1 MYCPNCRAEYVDG
14 ITECPD
20 CHIPLVEELLEETEP
35 KDFLPYVKVLATFNS
50 ADLIVIKSLLENAGL
65 DYYIEG
71 ENFHYLG
78 IPPAQAV
85 KLVVREDQ
93 VETAKELL
101 SGLDLRGW
109 AVARSD
115 EFDED
120 AEPDNDQT
128 S

>member
-1 MYCPNCRAEYVDG
+1 MFCPNCRAEYVDG
-14 ITECPD
+14 ITECSD
-20 CHIPLVEELLEETEP
+20 CHIPLVEELPEEMEP
-35 KDFLPYVKVLATFNS
+35 ENLPAYVKVLVTFNS
-50 ADLIVIKSLLENAGL
+50 ADLVVIKSLLEGAGL

-78 IPPAQAV
+78 VPPAQSV

-93 VETAKELL
+93 AEAAKELL

-109 AVARSD
+109 SVTRSAESDDD
-115 EFDED
+115 E
-120 AEPDNDQT
+120 AEPDQT

>member
-14 ITECPD
+14 ITECTE
-20 CHIPLVEELLEETEP
+20 CRIPLVEELPEETEL
-35 KDFLPYVKVLATFNS
+35 KYLPAYVKVLVTFNS
-50 ADLIVIKSLLENAGL
+50 ADLVVIKSLLESAGL

-109 AVARSD
+109 SVARSD
-115 EFDED
+115 EFDD
-120 AEPDNDQT
+120 NGEPGSNQKG
-128 S
+128 